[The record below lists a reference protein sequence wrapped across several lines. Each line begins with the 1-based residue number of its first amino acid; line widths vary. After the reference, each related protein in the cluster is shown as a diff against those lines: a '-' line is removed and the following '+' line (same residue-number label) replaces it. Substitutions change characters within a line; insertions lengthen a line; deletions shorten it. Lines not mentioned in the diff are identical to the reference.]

1 MIRPDFKEFS
11 RLACTATLVPVA
23 KSISADLLT
32 PVSAFLA
39 VAAGEPDAFLLE
51 SVDRGE
57 KIGRYTFLGVRPF
70 LRLESRGDQV
80 TIRDSRV
87 ETRVAAS
94 RPASKASAPRTRNA
108 RIPKIETRT
117 ASVFEVIKA
126 LLREYRPAQIEGL
139 PPFTAG
145 AVGYCAY
152 DIVRQLENI
161 GDRAKDDLNVPDC
174 ILMFFDRVL
183 AFDHLRHQIHIVASA
198 DVGTCTSRTG
208 KSGRASKEALRAAYD
223 SSLRDI
229 AQIERKLAAG
239 WKAAAPFNVETR
251 LAADPAAKTKLANS
265 RLKTRARTPKARF
278 LESVRRAQEYIAAGD
293 IFQVVLSQRWDFEPG
308 VAPFDLY
315 RALRTV
321 NPSPYMYFLRFGEG
335 AGVPAR
341 EMCGADTLVRAK
353 SSAKAA
359 LQLNSS
365 VPLRAPR
372 GSRSSRASSRT
383 LPNKSSTIHIL
394 GSSPEMLVRA
404 AGPKLEYRPIAG
416 THPRGK
422 DEAEDAALEKKML
435 SDEKERAEHVMLVD
449 LGRNDLGRVSEY
461 GSVKVRDLM
470 YVERY
475 SHVMHIVSALEGC
488 LRPGLDA
495 MDAFAACFPA
505 GTLSGAPK
513 VRAMQIIEELE
524 PARRGIYGGSV
535 LYADFAGNLDSCI
548 AIRTLLMKGKK
559 AYLQAGA
566 GIVADSDP
574 QREFEETENK
584 SRALLRAVEMARG
597 R

>member
-11 RLACTATLVPVA
+11 RLARNATLVPVA

-32 PVSAFLA
+32 PVSAFLG
-39 VAAGEPDAFLLE
+39 VAANEPDAFLLE
-51 SVDRGE
+51 SVEGGE
-57 KIGRYTFLGVRPF
+57 KIGRYTFLGIRPF
-70 LRLESRGDQV
+70 LRLESRGDQ
-80 TIRDSRV
+80 IALRRD
-87 ETRVAAS
+87 
-94 RPASKASAPRTRNA
+94 PKANSVPQVRAQSA

-117 ASVFEVIKA
+117 ASVFDVIKE
-126 LLREYRPAQIEGL
+126 LLHQHRPAQVEGL

-161 GDRAKDDLNVPDC
+161 GEHAEDDLNVPDC
-174 ILMFFDRVL
+174 RLMFFDRVL

-198 DVGTCTSRTG
+198 NVGE
-208 KSGRASKEALRAAYD
+208 KASKDTLQAAYD
-223 SSLRDI
+223 RSLRDI

-239 WKAAAPFNVETR
+239 WNRNARLSTAHSNEETG
-251 LAADPAAKTKLANS
+251 LAASASAKNKL
-265 RLKTRARTPKARF
+265 KVHARTSKARF
-278 LESVRRAQEYIAAGD
+278 LKSVEQAKEYIAAGD
-293 IFQVVLSQRWDFEPG
+293 IFQVVLSQRWDFEAG

-315 RALRTV
+315 RSLRTV
-321 NPSPYMYFLRFGEG
+321 NPSPYMYFLRFGG
-335 AGVPAR
+335 
-341 EMCGADTLVRAK
+341 
-353 SSAKAA
+353 S
-359 LQLNSS
+359 SS
-365 VPLRAPR
+365 VPLR
-372 GSRSSRASSRT
+372 GSSSSRAPART
-383 LPNKSSTIHIL
+383 SANNAIHVL
-394 GSSPEMLVRA
+394 GSSPEMLVRVS
-404 AGPKLEYRPIAG
+404 GSKLEYRPIAG

-461 GSVKVRDLM
+461 GSVKVRNLM

-475 SHVMHIVSALEGC
+475 SHVMHIVSALEGR
-488 LRPGLDA
+488 LRPELDA
-495 MDAFAACFPA
+495 IDAFAACFPA

-524 PARRGIYGGSV
+524 PARRGVYGGSV

-574 QREFEETENK
+574 EREFEETENK
-584 SRALLRAVEMARG
+584 SRAILRAVEMARS

>member
-11 RLACTATLVPVA
+11 RLSRTATLVPVA

-39 VAAGEPDAFLLE
+39 IAGEEPDAFLLE
-51 SVDRGE
+51 SVEGGE

-70 LRLESRGDQV
+70 LRLESRGSD
-80 TIRDSRV
+80 IKIERGSKV
-87 ETRVAAS
+87 ERRAGNIFEVMKELLRQH
-94 RPASKASAPRTRNA
+94 RPAT
-108 RIPKIETRT
+108 IG
-117 ASVFEVIKA
+117 
-126 LLREYRPAQIEGL
+126 GL

-161 GDRAKDDLNVPDC
+161 GARAKDDLDVPDC
-174 ILMFFDRVL
+174 VLMFFDRVL
-183 AFDHLRHQIHIVASA
+183 VFDHLRHQIHIVASA
-198 DVGTCTSRTG
+198 DVTRESPQ
-208 KSGRASKEALRAAYD
+208 AAYKR
-223 SSLRDI
+223 SLAEI
-229 AQIERKLAAG
+229 ARIERKLASG
-239 WKAAAPFNVETR
+239 WK
-251 LAADPAAKTKLANS
+251 PAYWKKPG
-265 RLKTRARTPKARF
+265 KKPKVAVHAQTQKAHY
-278 LESVRRAQEYIAAGD
+278 LESVRKAKEYIAAGD

-321 NPSPYMYFLRFGEG
+321 NPSPYMFFLRFGG
-335 AGVPAR
+335 G
-341 EMCGADTLVRAK
+341 
-353 SSAKAA
+353 KAH
-359 LQLNSS
+359 
-365 VPLRAPR
+365 
-372 GSRSSRASSRT
+372 ASGM
-383 LPNKSSTIHIL
+383 HVL
-394 GSSPEMLVRA
+394 GSSPEMLVRIT
-404 AGPKLEYRPIAG
+404 GRKLEYRPIAG
-416 THPRGK
+416 THPRGR
-422 DEAEDAALEKKML
+422 DDAEDAALEKKMRE
-435 SDEKERAEHVMLVD
+435 DEKERAEHVMLVD

-461 GSVKVRDLM
+461 GSVKVRELM

-475 SHVMHIVSALEGC
+475 SHVMHLVSALEGR
-488 LRPGLDA
+488 LRPELHA

-524 PARRGIYGGSV
+524 PTRRGVYGGAV

-548 AIRTLLMKGKK
+548 VIRTLVMKGKK

-574 QREFEETENK
+574 QREFEESQNK
-584 SRALLRAVEMARG
+584 SRAVLRAVEMARNSSQ
-597 R
+597 

>member
-11 RLACTATLVPVA
+11 RLARTATLVPVA

-39 VAAGEPDAFLLE
+39 AAADEPEAFLLE

-70 LRLESRGDQV
+70 LRLESRGDQI
-80 TIRDSRV
+80 TIRDSRA
-87 ETRVAAS
+87 ETRLAAS
-94 RPASKASAPRTRNA
+94 SPASKAGVSRTRA
-108 RIPKIETRT
+108 VRIPKIETRT
-117 ASVFEVIKA
+117 ASVFEVIKE
-126 LLREYRPAQIEGL
+126 LLHQHRPAQVEGL

-161 GDRAKDDLNVPDC
+161 GDHAEDDLNVPDC

-198 DVGTCTSRTG
+198 DVTG
-208 KSGRASKEALRAAYD
+208 LTSGRKSPGSNSKAALQAAYER
-223 SSLRDI
+223 SVRDI

-239 WKAAAPFNVETR
+239 WKHSRSIVETR
-251 LAADPAAKTKLANS
+251 LTASQAARAK
-265 RLKTRARTPKARF
+265 LKVHPRTSKARF
-278 LESVRRAQEYIAAGD
+278 LKSVEQAKDYIAAGD

-321 NPSPYMYFLRFGEG
+321 NPSPYMYFLR
-335 AGVPAR
+335 
-341 EMCGADTLVRAK
+341 MCGAGIPARPKSASARAVAGENRPTK
-353 SSAKAA
+353 ISNKKKD
-359 LQLNSS
+359 Q
-365 VPLRAPR
+365 VAP
-372 GSRSSRASSRT
+372 
-383 LPNKSSTIHIL
+383 IHIL

-475 SHVMHIVSALEGC
+475 SHVMHIVSALEGR
-488 LRPGLDA
+488 LRPNLDA

-524 PARRGIYGGSV
+524 PARRAIYGGSV

-574 QREFEETENK
+574 EREFEETENK
-584 SRALLRAVEMARG
+584 ARAVLRAVEMTRSG
-597 R
+597 M